1 MDNITDPAFY
11 QNKLKN
17 FVTEETPSLLTLVI
31 DTNPAIWGFDEE
43 KDESELINAL
53 ESLVVFLNAH
63 LAFNTSNRVCVIAA
77 HAQGIQY
84 LYPKANND
92 LVDAYDENVTK
103 STLEKKVFEEENWH
117 KPVMSEENEEE
128 DWLKPLEQPNASK
141 DGNTNIMEDGFVHKK
156 KSNIINKEMYAPFR
170 KVDEAVLEELY
181 QLFETEKARTMTEK
195 QQQQQQQQQDSQ
207 GGVKSN
213 STKVT
218 KSSISGAMSAA
229 LTYIHRT
236 LKDNINLRA
245 RMLVVTSGS
254 KNEEKSEIFQ
264 YIPIMNC
271 IFTASKLKCPI
282 DVVKIGGTPQA
293 TFLQQAT
300 DATNGVYLHVENT
313 KGLIQYLS
321 TAMFIEPALRQII
334 VKPTKGTVDFRTSCF
349 LTGKVVAIGYVC
361 SVCLCVLSLI
371 PPGNKC
377 PACGCEFDEK
387 IIKRLK
393 RKPVVKKL
401 SNGVRKK

>member
-31 DTNPAIWGFDEE
+31 DTNPAIWGFDED

-77 HAQGIQY
+77 HAEGIQY
-84 LYPKANND
+84 LYPKTNND
-92 LVDAYDENVTK
+92 LIEAYEENATK
-103 STLEKKVFEEENWH
+103 TQLEKKVFEEENWH
-117 KPVMSEENEEE
+117 KPTSLEENEEE
-128 DWLKPLEQPNASK
+128 DWLKPLDQPKTAEDEK
-141 DGNTNIMEDGFVHKK
+141 ADMMGDGLFHKK
-156 KSNIINKEMYAPFR
+156 NSNIINKEMYAPFR

-181 QLFETEKARTMTEK
+181 HLFEMERARSMAEK
-195 QQQQQQQQQDSQ
+195 QQQQQESQDGEQ
-207 GGVKSN
+207 N
-213 STKVT
+213 TTNRKVT

-236 LKDNINLRA
+236 LKDNLNLRA

-387 IIKRLK
+387 IIKKLK
-393 RKPVVKKL
+393 RKPIVKKV